1 MGPTVADYCQRIRL
15 IPLSPTSEFCHGRGR
30 EFESRRPRHSF
41 RKSYVDFDQTN
52 EGAKGCIFAPFLCPQ
67 RRDFPSLLARFLRA
81 ALLQV
86 GNGCAGQHRREHERK
101 YSCLRCV
108 LRRRDRLRVNIQ
120 SRPEGGVSQ
129 QLLHHLQV
137 RACAPQKTRIHMSK
151 GMPSDSLLDSH
162 RSCRRS

>member
-67 RRDFPSLLARFLRA
+67 R
-81 ALLQV
+81 
-86 GNGCAGQHRREHERK
+86 
-101 YSCLRCV
+101 
-108 LRRRDRLRVNIQ
+108 LRVSYAPRCCKSETDVPGSTGENM
-120 SRPEGGVSQ
+120 SESTA
-129 QLLHHLQV
+129 
-137 RACAPQKTRIHMSK
+137 ACAACFAGVIA
-151 GMPSDSLLDSH
+151 
-162 RSCRRS
+162 CV